1 MPLEAKRIRMNTSSL
16 APVPEYRLM
25 RSTNRIY
32 SALTVTVLFASLA
45 LQASAATVFFDDF
58 SDGDAQDGMPVTW
71 TEAIGGD
78 YDATSGDYVLTATP
92 GGGVMLSTV
101 VDITLTDFSIRTQV
115 RTSSELGTVFV
126 AARVQEPLEVSRFGS
141 YFGALDYNPNFGG
154 TRLLLGRA
162 DADSPLTYFGD
173 LTVLPFDV
181 RIDDAVLQ
189 LDVIGNQL
197 KLWVWK
203 AGDPMPDQPQLT
215 ATDNTY
221 SEGAMRIVNDKENLN
236 IGTFRYVHVADSHIP
251 EPSTLLL
258 AMLGMAGTCCYRRRC

>member
-1 MPLEAKRIRMNTSSL
+1 
-16 APVPEYRLM
+16 M
-25 RSTNRIY
+25 RSTNRIC
-32 SALTVTVLFASLA
+32 SALTLTVLFGSIAI
-45 LQASAATVFFDDF
+45 QASAATVFFDDF

-101 VDITLTDFSIRTQV
+101 DITLTDFSIRTQV
-115 RTSSELGTVFV
+115 RTSSEFGSVFV
-126 AARVQEPLEVSRFGS
+126 LARVKEPLVFPSTGG
-141 YFGALDYNPNFGG
+141 YFGGLDYNPNFGG
-154 TRLLLGRA
+154 TRLILGRS
-162 DADSPLTYFGD
+162 DGLSDFEFFGGFP
-173 LTVLPFDV
+173 VLQFDMTKE
-181 RIDDAVLQ
+181 DAVLQ
-189 LDVIGNQL
+189 LDVIGNEL

-221 SEGAMRIVNDKENLN
+221 SEGTMRIVNDSENLN

-251 EPSTLLL
+251 IPEPTTLLL
-258 AMLGMAGTCCYRRRC
+258 AMFGMAGTCCYRRRR